1 MAGLVAPHGGGSL
14 KPLALTGEALAAEL
28 SRARTLPSLR
38 ISSREKGDLVM
49 LGIGGFTPLEG
60 FMTRADWE
68 GVCDG
73 YRTAAG
79 LFWPIPITLSTD
91 DDVDRGRRRDRADR
105 PGRRRAARRR

>member
-73 YRTAAG
+73 YRTADGPFLADPDHA
-79 LFWPIPITLSTD
+79 FRPTSD
-91 DDVDRGRRRDRADR
+91 GRSIAPATRSR
-105 PGRRRAARRR
+105 